1 MSRIDPN
8 EVRQIAALARLALSE
23 AEVTKLTHELDG
35 ILGYIAAVQA
45 VDTTGVEPLTHAVG
59 FGCPL
64 RPDNVRPS
72 FEIDEALANAPRRHE
87 RFFEVPRIVPVSGVG
102 TGEGGS

>member
-23 AEVTKLTHELDG
+23 AEVTKMTQELDG
-35 ILGYIAAVQA
+35 ILGYINAVQA
-45 VDTTGVEPLTHAVG
+45 VDTDGVEPLTHAVG

-64 RPDNVRPS
+64 RPDVVATS
-72 FEIDEALANAPRRHE
+72 FDNDEALANAPRRHD
-87 RFFEVPRIVPVSGVG
+87 RFFEVPRIVPVSGSADGAG
-102 TGEGGS
+102 T

>member
-8 EVRQIAALARLALSE
+8 EVRQIAALARLALGE
-23 AEVTKLTHELDG
+23 AEVAKLTQELDG

-45 VDTTGVEPLTHAVG
+45 VDTEGIEPLTHAVG

-64 RPDNVRPS
+64 RPDVVVPS
-72 FEIDEALANAPRRHE
+72 FNNEEALANAPRKHD
-87 RFFEVPRIVPVSGVG
+87 RFFEVPRIVPVSGA
-102 TGEGGS
+102 GEGGA